1 MNEERLKSKDIGAF
15 IVYPF
20 WSMKGATVVISLSV
34 SHKGIDLEYQPLN
47 AESVRVAVLDTRG
60 EAWRCKEAP
69 RGELIATIG
78 PGITSYARFVFVEPY
93 RGSLPMRLEVTIGDA
108 EGSFA
113 LEPQEL

>member
-34 SHKGIDLEYQPLN
+34 SHKRIDLEYQPLN

-60 EAWRCKEAP
+60 EAWRCIEAP
-69 RGELIATIG
+69 SGELIATTG
-78 PGITSYARFVFVEPY
+78 PGVTSYARFVFVEPY
-93 RGSLPMRLEVTIGDA
+93 HGSLPRTLKVSINDIE
-108 EGSFA
+108 ESFV